1 MSKYD
6 YMPMKK
12 KNNIYKASGLVG
24 VDLCAYPDNINNIV
38 GEHIGSPLQA
48 NKLKI
53 VSGFLKKLQK
63 CNFCNF
69 FVN

>member
-24 VDLCAYPDNINNIV
+24 GRPMCYPDNINNIV
-38 GEHIGSPLQA
+38 GEHIGSPPT
-48 NKLKI
+48 
-53 VSGFLKKLQK
+53 S
-63 CNFCNF
+63 
-69 FVN
+69 